1 MQIVLAG
8 RRPNRE
14 QFLSFEMPMHV
25 LITGGA
31 GFIGS
36 HLADSLLRR
45 GDTVS
50 VLDNLSTGSAENLR
64 GMQGHPRFSFASA
77 GLDNSAALDRLAG
90 RADAIVHLAAAVGVQ
105 LVLERPTRTI
115 ETNVLGTHALL
126 DAARRHGCQTLI
138 ASTSEVYGK
147 SEALPFSEDDDLV
160 LGPPTR
166 TRWVYAATKLLDEFL
181 ALASH
186 QEFGVPLTIMRLF
199 NVVGPRQTGRFGMVL
214 PRFVRQALRGRPLTV
229 YGDGMQTR
237 CFCHVADVVQAI
249 VGLLGRTT
257 ASGQIYNI
265 GSNQEVTIGQVAE
278 LVVERADSSSP
289 IHYVPYD
296 QAYADGFEDLRRR
309 VPDISKIADEIGW
322 KPTHLL
328 PKILDDMIEFER
340 DR

>member
-1 MQIVLAG
+1 
-8 RRPNRE
+8 
-14 QFLSFEMPMHV
+14 MHV

-36 HLADSLLRR
+36 HLADALLRR
-45 GDTVS
+45 GDSVS
-50 VLDNLSTGSAENLR
+50 VLDNLSTGSAENVRSLE
-64 GMQGHPRFSFASA
+64 GHPRFSFAQA
-77 GLDNSAALDRLAG
+77 GLDDGAVLDRLAG
-90 RADAIVHLAAAVGVQ
+90 RADAIVHLAATVGVQ
-105 LVLERPTRTI
+105 LVLERPTQTI

-147 SEALPFSEDDDLV
+147 SESLPFSEDDDLV
-160 LGPPTR
+160 LGPPSR

-181 ALASH
+181 ALAAH
-186 QEFGVPLTIMRLF
+186 QEFGLPLTIMRLF

-214 PRFVRQALRGRPLTV
+214 PRFVRQALRGQPLTV

-237 CFCHVADVVQAI
+237 CFCHVGDVVQAI
-249 VGLLGRTT
+249 VGLLGRSA

-265 GSNQEVTIGQVAE
+265 GSSQEVTIRELAE
-278 LVVERADSSSP
+278 EIVDRADSSSP

-296 QAYADGFEDLRRR
+296 QAYATGFEDLRRR
-309 VPDISKIADEIGW
+309 VPDISKIEAEIGW

-328 PKILDDMIEFER
+328 PNILDDMMEFER
-340 DR
+340 DRLT